1 MQVEPG
7 RRRKICTKKTKGAH
21 SGRPPGTSSALKL
34 PRSSQVIRWAEGTS
48 DPTRGNPLVATPNS
62 RAHPHHRP
70 PFPRVYLVVDSGPSC
85 SLRRV
90 QRITDREPLARL
102 PPTETSDSLS
112 STNATGR
119 TSIVQETLRES
130 SQSALARTHP
140 TAYLLLPPINTE
152 TRSGVTVG
160 ASSEQTLSRDRRAPS
175 AGQTSSDL

>member
-1 MQVEPG
+1 MRVEPG
-7 RRRKICTKKTKGAH
+7 RRRKIRTKKTEGAH

-70 PFPRVYLVVDSGPSC
+70 PFPRVYLVVDSEPSC

-102 PPTETSDSLS
+102 PPTETPDSLS
-112 STNATGR
+112 STKSTGR
-119 TSIVQETLRES
+119 TSIVQETPPRG
-130 SQSALARTHP
+130 ALARTHP